1 MCIKVVSQGM
11 CLNVCCIHVPSSL
24 VVGCTRVFFLCGL
37 IFRGIK
43 DALAYL
49 GLQRCPI
56 VRDGNCLFH
65 AVCHAIGISPACKDQ
80 QEYLADADEIKKI
93 RDGVKGVASH
103 TTHTRMRKQY
113 SNS

>member
-1 MCIKVVSQGM
+1 M
-11 CLNVCCIHVPSSL
+11 CLNVCCIHVPLSL
-24 VVGCTRVFFLCGL
+24 VVGCTRVFILCGL
-37 IFRGIK
+37 IFRSIK

-49 GLQRCPI
+49 GLERCPI

-65 AVCHAIGISPACKDQ
+65 AACHAIGISPCKDGPA
-80 QEYLADADEIKKI
+80 EYSADADEIKKI

-103 TTHTRMRKQY
+103 TTHTRIRKQY